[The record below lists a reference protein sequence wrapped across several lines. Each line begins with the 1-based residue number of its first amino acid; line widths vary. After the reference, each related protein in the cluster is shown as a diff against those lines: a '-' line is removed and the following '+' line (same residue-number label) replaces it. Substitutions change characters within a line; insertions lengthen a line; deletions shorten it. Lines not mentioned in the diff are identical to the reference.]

1 MISWSRYTGWLLGS
15 MMMLLLEACYNYDE
29 DYDLPSATPK
39 LQIHVFTPEHPVVT
53 RASGDPVTADA
64 LEKAIHDLHIW
75 VFESNNGTP
84 VGYLHPTDFTNE
96 GGTYLMDVTNEFV
109 DRHPNVDVYV
119 LANVFT
125 DNCGLGLTL
134 GEATTRD
141 QLDGI
146 LIEHS
151 GSNDYFGLT
160 APQSEVSEEYGLPM
174 SGVLK
179 GQVLDNSTAPVLSVG
194 NVQVVRAVSK
204 VRFIFSCSA
213 LANKELKIKKITL
226 NGGILPKA
234 EYLFLGGAY
243 PENKYNIKD
252 ADQTSGYEDNEL
264 HVFSLKECDLS
275 VPTSIDP
282 SVFAYNGAVTGQA
295 YENLINAELSKTETE
310 TVKREIVEGGRFYLR
325 ESDKMVSGKIYYT
338 IGNDPEKSED
348 FSLTVEGDFT
358 RNHTWIVYGYFAGSN
373 NLRIFTVSFTD
384 WETLAT
390 DPHSVY
396 NW

>member
-1 MISWSRYTGWLLGS
+1 MNKWSRYTGWLLGS
-15 MMMLLLEACYNYDE
+15 MMMLLLEACYHYDE
-29 DYDLPSATPK
+29 DYDLPPATPK

-119 LANVFT
+119 LANVFA

-141 QLDGI
+141 QLNSI
-146 LIEHS
+146 LIERS
-151 GSNDYFGLT
+151 GSSDYFGLT
-160 APQSEVSEEYGLPM
+160 VPQTAVSADLGLPM

-179 GQVLDNSTAPVLSVG
+179 SQVLDKSTAPVLSVG

-213 LANKELKIKKITL
+213 MSNKDLKIKKITL
-226 NGGILPKA
+226 NGGVLPMA
-234 EYLFLGGAY
+234 EYLFLDGTY
-243 PENKYNIKD
+243 PGNRYHIRD
-252 ADQTSGYEDNEL
+252 ASGYEDNATL
-264 HVFSLKECDLS
+264 IACDLS
-275 VPTSIDP
+275 IPTSLDP
-282 SVFAYNGAVTGQA
+282 STYAYNGAITGQA
-295 YENLINAELSKTETE
+295 YEDLINTELTKTETE

-325 ESDKMVSGKIYYT
+325 ESDKIMAGKIHYT
-338 IGNDPEKSED
+338 IGGEEKSED
-348 FSLTVEGDFT
+348 FSLMTEGDFT

-373 NLRIFTVSFTD
+373 NLRIFTVSFTN
-384 WETLAT
+384 WETLAP

>member
-1 MISWSRYTGWLLGS
+1 
-15 MMMLLLEACYNYDE
+15 MMMLLLEACYHYDE
-29 DYDLPSATPK
+29 DYDLPPATPK

-119 LANVFT
+119 LANVFA

-141 QLDGI
+141 QLNSI
-146 LIEHS
+146 LIERS

-160 APQSEVSEEYGLPM
+160 VPQTAVSADLGLPM

-179 GQVLDNSTAPVLSVG
+179 GQVLDKSTAPVLSVG

-204 VRFIFSCSA
+204 VRFIFSSSVMG
-213 LANKELKIKKITL
+213 NKDLKIKKITL
-226 NGGILPKA
+226 DGGVLPKA
-234 EYLFLGGAY
+234 EYLFLDGTS
-243 PENKYNIKD
+243 ENRYHIRD
-252 ADQTSGYEDNEL
+252 ASGYEDNATL
-264 HVFSLKECDLS
+264 IACDLS
-275 VPTSIDP
+275 VPTSSDP
-282 SVFAYNGAVTGQA
+282 SAFAYNGAITGQE
-295 YENLINAELSKTETE
+295 YEDLLNTELTKIETE
-310 TVKREIVEGGRFYLR
+310 TVKREIMEGGRFYLR
-325 ESDKMVSGKIYYT
+325 ESDKIVAGKIYYT
-338 IGNDPEKSED
+338 IGDGAETSVD
-348 FSLTVEGDFT
+348 FSLMTAGDFT

-373 NLRIFTVSFTD
+373 NLRIFTVSFTN
-384 WETLAT
+384 WETLAP

>member
-1 MISWSRYTGWLLGS
+1 MNKWSRYTGWLLGS
-15 MMMLLLEACYNYDE
+15 MMMLLLEACYHYDE
-29 DYDLPSATPK
+29 DYDLPPATPK

-119 LANVFT
+119 LANVFA

-146 LIEHS
+146 LIENS
-151 GSNDYFGLT
+151 GSSDYFGLT
-160 APQSEVSEEYGLPM
+160 APQTTVSADLGLPM

-213 LANKELKIKKITL
+213 MSNKDLKIKKITL
-226 NGGILPKA
+226 NESVLPKA
-234 EYLFLGGAY
+234 EYLFLDGTY
-243 PENKYNIKD
+243 PANRYHIRD
-252 ADQTSGYEDNEL
+252 ASGYEDNATL
-264 HVFSLKECDLS
+264 IECDLS
-275 VPTSIDP
+275 IPTSLDP
-282 SVFAYNGAVTGQA
+282 STYAYNGAITGQA
-295 YENLINAELSKTETE
+295 YEDLINTELTKTETE

-325 ESDKMVSGKIYYT
+325 ESDKMVSGKIHYA
-338 IGNDPEKSED
+338 IGGEEKSED
-348 FSLTVEGDFT
+348 FSLMVEGDFT

-384 WETLAT
+384 WETLAP

>member
-1 MISWSRYTGWLLGS
+1 MNKWSRYTGWLLGS
-15 MMMLLLEACYNYDE
+15 MMMLLLEACYHYDE
-29 DYDLPSATPK
+29 DYDLPPATPK

-109 DRHPNVDVYV
+109 DHHPNVDVYV
-119 LANVFT
+119 LANVFA

-151 GSNDYFGLT
+151 GSSDYFGLT
-160 APQSEVSEEYGLPM
+160 APQTTVSADLGLPM

-179 GQVLDNSTAPVLSVG
+179 SQVLDKSTAPVLSVG

-213 LANKELKIKKITL
+213 MSNKDLKIKKITL
-226 NGGILPKA
+226 NGGVLPMA
-234 EYLFLGGAY
+234 EYLFLDGTY
-243 PENKYNIKD
+243 PGNRYHIMD
-252 ADQTSGYEDNEL
+252 ASGYEENATL
-264 HVFSLKECDLS
+264 IKCDLS
-275 VPTSIDP
+275 IPTSLDP
-282 SVFAYNGAVTGQA
+282 STYAYNGAITGQA
-295 YENLINAELSKTETE
+295 YEDLINTELTKTETE

-325 ESDKMVSGKIYYT
+325 ESDRIMAGKIHYT
-338 IGNDPEKSED
+338 IDGDEKSED
-348 FSLTVEGDFT
+348 FSLMTEGDFT

>member
-1 MISWSRYTGWLLGS
+1 MNKWSRYTGWLLGS
-15 MMMLLLEACYNYDE
+15 MMMLLLEACYHYDE
-29 DYDLPSATPK
+29 DYDLPPATPK

-109 DRHPNVDVYV
+109 ESHPNVDVYV
-119 LANVFT
+119 LANVFA

-134 GEATTRD
+134 GEATTRAE
-141 QLDGI
+141 LDGI

-160 APQSEVSEEYGLPM
+160 TPQSVVSDEYGLPM

-179 GQVLDNSTAPVLSVG
+179 GQTLDNSTAPVLSVG

-226 NGGILPKA
+226 DGGVLPKA
-234 EYLFLGGAY
+234 EYLFLNGSY
-243 PENKYNIKD
+243 SETKCHIKD
-252 ADQTSGYEDNEL
+252 AGLASGYEDNES
-264 HVFSLKECDLS
+264 HMFPLKECDLS
-275 VPTSIDP
+275 VPTSSDP
-282 SVFAYNGAVTGQA
+282 SVFAYNGAITGQE
-295 YENLINAELSKTETE
+295 YEDLLNAELTKIETE

-325 ESDKMVSGKIYYT
+325 ESDKMVSGKIYYA
-338 IGNDPEKSED
+338 IGNDEKSEE

>member
-1 MISWSRYTGWLLGS
+1 
-15 MMMLLLEACYNYDE
+15 MMMLLFGACNNSDE
-29 DYDLPSATPK
+29 DYDLPPATPK

-53 RASGDPVTADA
+53 RASGDPVTADV

-109 DRHPNVDVYV
+109 ERLPNVDVYV
-119 LANVFT
+119 LANVFA

-146 LIEHS
+146 LIENS
-151 GSNDYFGLT
+151 GSSDYFGLT
-160 APQSEVSEEYGLPM
+160 APQTTVSADLGLPM

-213 LANKELKIKKITL
+213 MSNKDLKIKKITL
-226 NGGILPKA
+226 NGGVLPKA
-234 EYLFLGGAY
+234 EYLFLKGAY
-243 PENKYNIKD
+243 PENKCNIKD
-252 ADQTSGYEDNEL
+252 ANDASGYEGSDSQE
-264 HVFSLKECDLS
+264 FTLKKWDLSDLLS

-282 SVFAYNGAVTGQA
+282 STYAYNGAITGQA
-295 YENLINAELSKTETE
+295 YEDLINTELTKTETE

-325 ESDKMVSGKIYYT
+325 ESDKMVSGKIHYA
-338 IGNDPEKSED
+338 IGGDEKSED
-348 FSLTVEGDFT
+348 FSLMVEGDFT

-384 WETLAT
+384 WETLAP
-390 DPHSVY
+390 DSHSVY